1 MSGTFQG
8 RVAFAAVD
16 VSPLGFANQ
25 SGDFES
31 VANPNPGDFTL
42 TLKNPI
48 DPSEAVYFLEVM
60 GKDGE
65 RGQVWRAACTDTTI
79 QVFTR
84 NAAGALS
91 NEDFDLLVLVK
102 PVQ

>member
-8 RVAFAAVD
+8 RVAFAAVN
-16 VSPLGFANQ
+16 VGNLTFANQ

-31 VANPNPGDFTL
+31 IANASPGQFTL

-65 RGQVWRAACTDTTI
+65 RGQVWRAACTDTT
-79 QVFTR
+79 VVLFTR
-84 NAAGALS
+84 NQAGVLA
-91 NEDFDLLVLVK
+91 NENFDLLVLVK

>member
-8 RVAFAAVD
+8 RVAFASIDGGNIVR
-16 VSPLGFANQ
+16 Q

-31 VANPNPGDFTL
+31 IANPDPGEFEL

-48 DPSEAVYFLEVM
+48 DPSEAFYFLEVM
-60 GKDGE
+60 GKNGE
-65 RGQVWRAACTDTTI
+65 RGQVFRSACTDTT
-79 QVFTR
+79 VFVVTR
-84 NAAGALS
+84 NQLGTAS
-91 NEDFDLLVLVK
+91 NQDFDLLVLVK

>member
-8 RVAFAAVD
+8 RVAFASVD
-16 VSPLGFANQ
+16 GVNIANQ

-31 VANPNPGDFTL
+31 LANPNPGEFEL

-48 DPSEAVYFLEVM
+48 DPSEAVYFVQVM

-65 RGQVWRAACTDTTI
+65 SGQVFRAACTDTT
-79 QVFTR
+79 VFVVTR
-84 NAAGALS
+84 NDLGAAA